1 MAASNS
7 SRSRGIHVEETPWG
21 CHTKGA
27 REALIQHGITVE
39 GPFPGDP
46 GEKKTTCKAID
57 PHGRAIRIQ
66 RISKTTFH
74 VYRDWSDEEKAL
86 FEQRRKREQEIQS
99 ARKTVAS
106 WPESAG
112 VYRDRLRRYIA
123 GATYGIER
131 WLDGGH
137 LGGFRLDDPALA
149 RLYEISGE
157 LRELVESGGI
167 VMDPELRKKA
177 TPACIEEELGV
188 ADTSAPEATQLGGN
202 VIPFRQIRAD

>member
-7 SRSRGIHVEETPWG
+7 SRSRGIHVEEMSWG
-21 CHTKGA
+21 CYVRGA
-27 REALIQHGITVE
+27 REALIQHGITLE
-39 GPFPGDP
+39 APFPGDP

-57 PHGRAIRIQ
+57 PQGREISIR
-66 RISKTTFH
+66 RSSKTTFS
-74 VYRDWSDEEKAL
+74 VYRDWSEEEKEFL
-86 FEQRRKREQEIQS
+86 EQRRKREQKIQS
-99 ARKTVAS
+99 ARKEVAS
-106 WPESAG
+106 WPESASD
-112 VYRDRLRRYIA
+112 YRDRIRRYIA

-149 RLYEISGE
+149 RLYEISDD

-177 TPACIEEELGV
+177 TPDCIADELLE
-188 ADTSAPEATQLGGN
+188 TEAPAPAATGLGGN
-202 VIPFRQIRAD
+202 VIPFRQRRN